1 MTNLALGL
9 VLVSA
14 LAHASWN
21 FLLKRAAT
29 PEVFTW
35 WLLVSIAVLLCPVG
49 LVLAWRAPVENPGW
63 WYVLGTILLHVLY
76 FVFLGRSYTHADLS
90 VVYPVAR
97 GLGPTLVP
105 ALGFL
110 ILDEKVA
117 ALAIVGIAGVVLGIY
132 TVYWWGRMSQV
143 LREPFK
149 LLTERGSR
157 YAVLTGLVIAAYSVW
172 DKVGV
177 RYVNPFLYMYLMAL
191 GTSIAMA
198 PYMLRLHGRVAVRS
212 ELRVGSWSIV
222 TAGMLTYLAYGLVL
236 RALEFSKVSY
246 IAPSREVGIVVGVLL
261 GVLVLKE
268 PFGRGRLF
276 GSSLIV
282 LGLGL
287 IAAAP

>member
-1 MTNLALGL
+1 MASGIHRRVALPRGAGAGLAGPRGESGM
-9 VLVSA
+9 VV
-14 LAHASWN
+14 
-21 FLLKRAAT
+21 RAGHDSVAR
-29 PEVFTW
+29 
-35 WLLVSIAVLLCPVG
+35 AVLRVPRPELHPTPTSRWSIP
-49 LVLAWRAPVENPGW
+49 WRE
-63 WYVLGTILLHVLY
+63 
-76 FVFLGRSYTHADLS
+76 
-90 VVYPVAR
+90 

-157 YAVLTGLVIAAYSVW
+157 YAVLTGLAIAAYSVW

-287 IAAAP
+287 IAVAP